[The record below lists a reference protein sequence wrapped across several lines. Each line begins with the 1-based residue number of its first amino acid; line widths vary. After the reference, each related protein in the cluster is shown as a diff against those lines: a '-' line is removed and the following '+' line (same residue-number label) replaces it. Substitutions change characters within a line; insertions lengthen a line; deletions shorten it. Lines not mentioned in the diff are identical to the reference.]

1 MKLTGTDVDFIIIG
15 ENVHTTR
22 VLLKRGKRFVAD
34 GDTEGVTYT
43 TVDGEPRLL
52 AIPESAKRGQDYE
65 EGRIKHVKIAVQ
77 AAMAGEG
84 AEADEGMAY
93 IRQLVH
99 NQEKAGAAFLDVN
112 VDEIS
117 IKLDDQKAAMVW
129 LVNAVQSMTKLPVSV
144 DSSNIEVIEVGLDAC
159 DKDRDPPMLNSASL
173 ERIDALDLA
182 VAHKARVVVTAAGE
196 SGMPD
201 SDGPRV
207 ENASRMVD
215 AALGKGMSAGD
226 LYVDPL
232 IFPISVDGA
241 FGQHSLDAI
250 RTIREKYGPEIHI
263 TGGMSNVSFG
273 IPARKIINDVFL
285 ILAVE
290 AGADSGIVDPVMS
303 RPDEVF
309 KIDRTSPSYQLAED
323 VLMGRDKHCKAYIK
337 AWRKKVL
344 EPLAPAA

>member
-1 MKLTGTDVDFIIIG
+1 MDDLLIQRGQ
-15 ENVHTTR
+15 EPPRTR
-22 VLLKRGKRFVAD
+22 LVLLHGWGAD
-34 GDTEGVTYT
+34 ARDLMPL
-43 TVDGEPRLL
+43 GEILSQASGL
-52 AIPESAKRGQDYE
+52 AIECMALNAPELHPAGS
-65 EGRIKHVKIAVQ
+65 GRQWYGLFPEQWADAAQAVHELKQ
-77 AAMAGEG
+77 
-84 AEADEGMAY
+84 
-93 IRQLVH
+93 R
-99 NQEKAGAAFLDVN
+99 
-112 VDEIS
+112 
-117 IKLDDQKAAMVW
+117 
-129 LVNAVQSMTKLPVSV
+129 
-144 DSSNIEVIEVGLDAC
+144 IE
-159 DKDRDPPMLNSASL
+159 
-173 ERIDALDLA
+173 ALDLA

-303 RPDEVF
+303 R
-309 KIDRTSPSYQLAED
+309 Q
-323 VLMGRDKHCKAYIK
+323 
-337 AWRKKVL
+337 
-344 EPLAPAA
+344 